1 MRLFSAADFSPV
13 GNIPLGDDADN
24 VRIDPR
30 NGLAVVGYG
39 SGGLAVIDPASRAKL
54 ADIRL
59 PAHPEGF
66 QIDPRTGR
74 AYVNVPDARQIA
86 VVDLDARR
94 VVATWPTRNGGAN
107 FPMALDPAQSSLA
120 SVFRSPPSL
129 QLLDTAT
136 GAVRQI
142 LPVCGDADD
151 VFFDPPRM
159 RIYVSCGAGEI
170 DVFHRVAD
178 WQAIEPV
185 RTASGAR
192 TSLFAPQLDR
202 LFVAERAGL
211 LGSQAAIR
219 VYPRAAMMRRAG
231 QLLRSLSHDAY
242 RILIARG
249 LRAFAD
255 GFVAL
260 LLPIYLVELG
270 FSPLAIGSIV
280 ASTLIGTALLTLWIG
295 SVRTPTFAPSA
306 AARRRCLMAATGLG
320 FAFEQ
325 AFWPL
330 LVVAFVGTMNPTS
343 GDASIFLPLE
353 QTVLAQTV
361 DARRR
366 TALFAH
372 YSVIGSL
379 AGAVGVLAAAI
390 PDLSRRVDRVE
401 PHRRDADDVRRCMR
415 CWASCHFLLYRPL
428 SPAIEAEDT
437 TSRPRRCRQS
447 RRLVYGLAALFGM
460 DSFGTGFLVQSLLAL
475 WLYQT
480 FQISVPT
487 AAAILFWSSIC
498 SAVSYL
504 IAVPIA
510 ERIGLINTMVFTHLP
525 SNVLLVLIPF
535 APDLATAI
543 GLLLAAQR
551 AVANGRADPDL
562 IRHGGGHDR
571 RSARPRPA

>member
-1 MRLFSAADFSPV
+1 
-13 GNIPLGDDADN
+13 
-24 VRIDPR
+24 
-30 NGLAVVGYG
+30 
-39 SGGLAVIDPASRAKL
+39 
-54 ADIRL
+54 
-59 PAHPEGF
+59 
-66 QIDPRTGR
+66 
-74 AYVNVPDARQIA
+74 
-86 VVDLDARR
+86 
-94 VVATWPTRNGGAN
+94 
-107 FPMALDPAQSSLA
+107 
-120 SVFRSPPSL
+120 
-129 QLLDTAT
+129 
-136 GAVRQI
+136 
-142 LPVCGDADD
+142 
-151 VFFDPPRM
+151 
-159 RIYVSCGAGEI
+159 
-170 DVFHRVAD
+170 
-178 WQAIEPV
+178 
-185 RTASGAR
+185 
-192 TSLFAPQLDR
+192 
-202 LFVAERAGL
+202 
-211 LGSQAAIR
+211 
-219 VYPRAAMMRRAG
+219 MMRRAG

-270 FSPLAIGSIV
+270 FSPFAIGSIV

-295 SVRTPTFAPSA
+295 WVAHRHS
-306 AARRRCLMAATGLG
+306 RRRLLLAASVLMAATGLG

-353 QTVLAQTV
+353 QTVLAQAV
-361 DARRR
+361 DARQR

-379 AGAVGVLAAAI
+379 AGAFGVLAAAI
-390 PDLSRRVDRVE
+390 PDLLVGWTGMSRTAAIQTMFALYALMGTVT
-401 PHRRDADDVRRCMR
+401 
-415 CWASCHFLLYRPL
+415 FLLYRPL
-428 SPAIEAEDT
+428 SPAIEAVHDVPTAPLQE
-437 TSRPRRCRQS
+437 S

-480 FQISVPT
+480 FQISVAA

-525 SNVLLVLIPF
+525 SNALLVLVPF

-543 GLLLAAQR
+543 GLLLLRSALSQMDVPTRTSYVMAVVRPDERPAAASMT
-551 AVANGRADPDL
+551 AVPKTFAWAAGSMISGYLLTLSSFGWPLLIGGTIKAAYDVLLL
-562 IRHGGGHDR
+562 IRFR
-571 RSARPRPA
+571 KVRPPEEVTVRTSL